1 VPSAGADGCAG
12 SGRMSSATPWWC
24 VDSDPRAVAP
34 VAGPEAPKY
43 AMEARK
49 ICILGDFAVGKTS
62 LVSRFVRNQF
72 SRKYLTTI
80 GVRVDV
86 KEVAL
91 PDGTPYKL
99 AVWDLA
105 GTDTPTSLF
114 LRYLRGSSGYL
125 LVADGTRADTLD
137 RALELREAIESH
149 LSVLP
154 FVGLINKVDLA
165 GQQEIDAAR
174 LALLRDANETWLECS
189 ALDGTNVEQA
199 FGLLLG
205 AMVASA

>member
-1 VPSAGADGCAG
+1 
-12 SGRMSSATPWWC
+12 
-24 VDSDPRAVAP
+24 
-34 VAGPEAPKY
+34 
-43 AMEARK
+43 MEARK

-62 LVSRFVRNQF
+62 LVSRFVNDQF

-91 PDGTPYKL
+91 PDGRACKL
-99 AVWDLA
+99 AVWDVA

-125 LVADGTRADTLD
+125 LVADGTRAETLD
-137 RALELREAIESH
+137 RALELRVAVESH
-149 LSVLP
+149 LAVLP
-154 FVGLINKVDLA
+154 FVGLINKGDLA
-165 GQQEIDAAR
+165 GQQEIDEAR
-174 LALLRDANETWLECS
+174 LASLREANEPWLQSS

-199 FGLLLG
+199 FKLLLES
-205 AMVASA
+205 MVASK

>member
-1 VPSAGADGCAG
+1 
-12 SGRMSSATPWWC
+12 MQ
-24 VDSDPRAVAP
+24 
-34 VAGPEAPKY
+34 
-43 AMEARK
+43 ARK

-62 LVSRFVRNQF
+62 LISRFVRNRF

-99 AVWDLA
+99 AVWDVA
-105 GTDTPTSLF
+105 GTDAPTSLF

-149 LSVLP
+149 LAVLP

-174 LALLRDANETWLECS
+174 LESLRDANEIWLRSS

-199 FGLLLG
+199 FGLLLR
-205 AMVASA
+205 AMVAPT